1 MLFLE
6 LLNPCVG
13 TGQQPFDL
21 PEGLGDRLEQLSLVQ
36 LKLLVFQLLLMAGH
50 LKDSRDALLEH
61 LEVIEVLRL
70 DVRFDHN

>member
-1 MLFLE
+1 MLSLE
-6 LLNPCVG
+6 LLYTCVDA
-13 TGQQPFDL
+13 GQQPFDL
-21 PEGLGDRLEQLSLVQ
+21 LEGLGDRLEQLSLVQ